1 MKKVLFLFVS
11 LTVLFASCSS
21 SDDDNDNDGGNS
33 SVKVKARAM
42 YSTTNSTSDGKPD
55 AGSKVYIFNGAIY
68 KDTEAQYKGAG
79 RYYIPSTNKTVSAN
93 KVVVIG
99 SDSYVDFDVPNAN
112 QDYSF
117 VTESAYYS
125 SRYNETYLTKDDLK
139 PSQYTPLVLAWFTAK

>member
-21 SDDDNDNDGGNS
+21 SDDDNDEGNS

-55 AGSKVYIFNGAIY
+55 AGAKVYVFNGAIY

-79 RYYIPSTNKTVSAN
+79 KYYIPSTNKTISSN
-93 KVVVIG
+93 MVVTIG

-125 SRYNETYLTKDDLK
+125 NRYDETYLTKDDLK
-139 PSQYTPLVLAWFTAK
+139 PSQYTPLVLAWFMAK